1 MKKAVCEPW
10 DNGYVL
16 ASSSRELLER
26 LARGPQTKDQVL
38 RSCILENE
46 LVDLVDPAT
55 SREMQTGMLW
65 MLIRVIVTLGRRPP
79 PEKTVRKVEK
89 LVERARA
96 DLNWKTVPSDLRDRA
111 ERRAEFLTDHCLS
124 RGWIDRSESGNRWA
138 LTDRG
143 NKALEEGAFN
153 IR

>member
-26 LARGPQTKDQVL
+26 LARGPLTDDQVL

-89 LVERARA
+89 LVEHARA
-96 DLNWKTVPSDLRDRA
+96 DLNWNTGTFEPERA
-111 ERRAEFLTDHCLS
+111 CRAPISISYGALFFARLDKSIRERKPLGADKS
-124 RGWIDRSESGNRWA
+124 RQQSP
-138 LTDRG
+138 
-143 NKALEEGAFN
+143 
-153 IR
+153 